1 MTRQGMQPDKTAQG
15 IVIILASVC
24 MMSFNDAM
32 VKLVSSDLTVWQVF
46 FARSLFAIPVLL
58 LICRITKVSLTLKAP
73 KWTAFRSFLLILS
86 WIVFYASLPVLS
98 LSVAAV
104 AMYTNPIFTALLSA
118 LLIGEPVSK
127 RQWIGVLLGFL
138 GVLVILKPGTDA
150 FSWFTLLPLLGAV
163 LYSSAMILTR
173 SKCQDEAP
181 LNLALNLHVAFLVTG
196 LLVSTVLFLVG
207 LDMATKNSFPFL
219 FGDWFSMALEHWGL
233 MAFLGLLSAVF
244 FVGVARAYQIAPP
257 SIIGTFDYGYLV
269 SAVIWGLVFFSEK
282 PDLLTISG
290 MILITVAGFLVAIS
304 KGVNQHQERDAM

>member
-1 MTRQGMQPDKTAQG
+1 MTRRGTRTDKTVQG
-15 IVIILASVC
+15 ILIILASVC

-58 LICRITKVSLTLKAP
+58 LICRLAKVSFTLKAP
-73 KWTAFRSFLLILS
+73 KWVLFRSVLLILS

-118 LLIGEPVSK
+118 LIIGEPVSK
-127 RQWIGVLLGFL
+127 RQWVGVLLGFL

-150 FSWFTLLPLLGAV
+150 FSWFTLLPLLGAA

-181 LNLALNLHVAFLVTG
+181 LNLALNLHVAFFVTG
-196 LLVSTVLFLVG
+196 LLVSALLFLFG
-207 LDMATKNSFPFL
+207 LEAATKNSFPFL

-233 MAFLGLLSAVF
+233 MAFLGVLSAVF